1 MRVRGVLEKISRM
14 LNTPFGVHLYLS
26 MLFLKQLKII
36 IVKNKR
42 AISFLIT
49 GAISF
54 FMLFSAFYTGTH
66 KEEFHRLGFPNYFRI
81 ELTIAKIIGA
91 IALLIPQ
98 TPARVREWIYAAFG
112 VCLLSAFLAKYN
124 GGYPAIGLTEPL
136 VVFMLMIF
144 SVRYLDRLKKQHIKV
159 RN

>member
-1 MRVRGVLEKISRM
+1 MRIQGALEKIRRT
-14 LNTPFGVHLYLS
+14 LNTPLGIHLYLS

-42 AISFLIT
+42 AISFVIT

-66 KEEFHRLGFPNYFRI
+66 KEEFQRLGFPNYFRI

-98 TPARVREWIYAAFG
+98 TPARVKEWIYAAFG

-124 GGYPAIGLTEPL
+124 GGYPAIGLAEPL

-144 SVRYLDRLKKQHIKV
+144 SVRYLDRLKKQHLKA